1 MYLCIKFKEVKMSEE
16 SVILPFKK
24 PKWLRVKL
32 PIGKKYTELRGVV
45 DKYKLHTI
53 CTSGSCPNMGECWT
67 EGTAT
72 FMILGNTCTRSCG
85 FCGVKTGRPDAVD
98 WEEPEKVARSIKL
111 MHIKHA
117 VITSVDRDDLKDGGS
132 IIWVET
138 IKAIRRENPNT
149 TLETLI
155 PDFQGNK
162 INLDRIIAVK
172 PEVVSHNLETVRRL
186 TRQVRIQAKYDRS
199 LEVLLYLKE
208 SGLPR
213 TKSGIMLGL
222 GETEEEVIETLHDF
236 KKAKVDIV
244 TIGQYL
250 QPSKKHLPVKAY
262 ITPEQFKKYEQIGKE
277 LGFRHVE
284 SGALVRSSY
293 KAHKHML

>member
-1 MYLCIKFKEVKMSEE
+1 MSQEKIT
-16 SVILPFKK
+16 SPHKPQK

-32 PIGKKYTELRGVV
+32 PVGKKYTELRGLV
-45 DKYKLHTI
+45 DKYKLNTI

-72 FMILGNTCTRSCG
+72 FMILGNICTRSCG
-85 FCGVKTGRPDAVD
+85 FCGVKTGRPETVD

-111 MHIKHA
+111 MKIKHA

-132 IIWVET
+132 IIWAET
-138 IKAIRRENPNT
+138 VDAIRRENPNT

-162 INLDRIIAVK
+162 ININRILNVA
-172 PEVVSHNLETVRRL
+172 PEVISHNLETVRRL
-186 TRQVRIQAKYDRS
+186 TREVRIQAKYDRS
-199 LEVLLYLKE
+199 LEVLKYMKDQNQR
-208 SGLPR
+208 R

-222 GETEEEVIETLHDF
+222 GESEKEVIETMQDLVH
-236 KKAKVDIV
+236 AKVDIL

-250 QPSKKHLPVKAY
+250 QPSKKHLAVKEF
-262 ITPEQFKKYEQIGKE
+262 IVPDQFNKYKDIGLE
-277 LGFRHVE
+277 MGFKYVE

-293 KAHKHML
+293 KAQRHLI

>member
-1 MYLCIKFKEVKMSEE
+1 MSQETT
-16 SVILPFKK
+16 SLPDKIQK
-24 PKWLRVKL
+24 PAWLRVKL
-32 PIGKKYTELRGVV
+32 PVGKKYTELRNLV
-45 DKYKLHTI
+45 DKYKLNTI

-85 FCGVKTGRPDAVD
+85 FCGVKTGRPETVD

-111 MHIKHA
+111 MKIKHA

-132 IIWVET
+132 IIWAET
-138 IKAIRRENPNT
+138 INAIRRANPET

-162 INLDRIIAVK
+162 TNINRILAVA
-172 PEVVSHNLETVRRL
+172 PEVISHNLETVRRL
-186 TRQVRIQAKYDRS
+186 TREVRIQAKYDRS
-199 LEVLLYLKE
+199 LEVLLYMKDQ
-208 SGLPR
+208 GQRR

-222 GETEEEVIETLHDF
+222 GETEDEVMETMQDL
-236 KKAKVDIV
+236 ANAQVDV
-244 TIGQYL
+244 LTIGQYL
-250 QPSKKHLPVKAY
+250 QPSKKHLPVIEF
-262 ITPEQFKKYEQIGKE
+262 ITPEQFNKYKEIG
-277 LGFRHVE
+277 LTMGFKYVE

-293 KAHKHML
+293 KAQRHLD

>member
-1 MYLCIKFKEVKMSEE
+1 MTQETTS
-16 SVILPFKK
+16 LPNKIQK
-24 PKWLRVKL
+24 PAWLRVKL
-32 PIGKKYTELRGVV
+32 PVGKKYTELRNLV
-45 DKYKLHTI
+45 DKYKLNTI

-85 FCGVKTGRPDAVD
+85 FCGVKTGRPETVD

-111 MHIKHA
+111 MKIKHA

-132 IIWVET
+132 IIWAET
-138 IKAIRRENPNT
+138 INAIRRANPET

-162 INLDRIIAVK
+162 TNIDRVLSVA
-172 PEVVSHNLETVRRL
+172 PEVISHNLETVRRL
-186 TRQVRIQAKYDRS
+186 TREVRIQAKYDRS
-199 LEVLLYLKE
+199 LEVLKYMKDQ
-208 SGLPR
+208 GQRR

-222 GETEEEVIETLHDF
+222 GETEEEVIETMQDLVN
-236 KKAKVDIV
+236 AKVDV
-244 TIGQYL
+244 LTIGQYL
-250 QPSKKHLPVKAY
+250 QPSKKHLPVIEF
-262 ITPEQFKKYEQIGKE
+262 ITPEQFIKYKEIG
-277 LGFRHVE
+277 LTIGFKYVE

-293 KAHKHML
+293 KAQRHLE